1 MLFLPEI
8 SKLNLIMRKHVKHNL
23 KDSLQSNWQGLK
35 KDKERFEEV
44 FQMKRD
50 YTLYKGFTE
59 IINIT

>member
-1 MLFLPEI
+1 
-8 SKLNLIMRKHVKHNL
+8 MRKHVKHNL